1 MCAIILVPKQSTY
14 LIHTNS
20 INKITLDKQTD
31 S

>member
-14 LIHTNS
+14 LIRTNS
-20 INKITLDKQTD
+20 INIITLDKQID